1 MSHITGGRDSTDTNE
16 GCGKSRLMDKGD
28 SFIWGRLWKK
38 CLGITDTGVALW
50 SGDLGA
56 DGAGG
61 GSGNPGEEEAGT
73 TQIYQSERRGD

>member
-50 SGDLGA
+50 SGDLG
-56 DGAGG
+56 
-61 GSGNPGEEEAGT
+61 S
-73 TQIYQSERRGD
+73 